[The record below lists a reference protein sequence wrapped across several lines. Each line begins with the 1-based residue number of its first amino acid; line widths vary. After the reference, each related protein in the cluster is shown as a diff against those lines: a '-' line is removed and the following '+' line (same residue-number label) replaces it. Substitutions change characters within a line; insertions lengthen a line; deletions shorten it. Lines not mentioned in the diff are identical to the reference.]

1 MSRTKGAKG
10 KKNQEP
16 KLSEENK
23 KKVEQGLQ
31 EAKEG
36 KLIPQEE
43 LIKEGLLQNPLVEQ
57 NNKQISQERKDKLN
71 TVLRDINKNVPDSV
85 KYANTIEE
93 RARLSFG
100 YKCLDRLTNGGIMM
114 GSYTTL
120 WGSKGVGKSTIAY
133 KLIATT
139 QKQGKIAVYID
150 MERSYDPV
158 WAKSF
163 GVDTENLI
171 YIQTKEAEETLDVVI
186 KLCREKVAD
195 LIVLDSLHG
204 MSPHGEQY
212 TGKADKERSLV
223 DDTMALLARKLSQ
236 FFRMATPVVSDA
248 KCAILLI
255 GQSRLDLGSFIKCE
269 VLSGGHALAHNSR
282 LILRLRR
289 GQKADGEFN
298 KVPTGKLT
306 EKGKPEIE
314 LIQTGF
320 SLVVRV
326 EKSQVKGCTEGNEIA
341 TIFNYKEGIRDE

>member
-1 MSRTKGAKG
+1 MGRRKGG
-10 KKNQEP
+10 HN
-16 KLSEENK
+16 KLSKKLLKERKQECSQENEHSQI
-23 KKVEQGLQ
+23 VN
-31 EAKEG
+31 
-36 KLIPQEE
+36 
-43 LIKEGLLQNPLVEQ
+43 NPLIEK
-57 NNKQISQERKDKLN
+57 NNTQISQERKDKLN
-71 TVLRDINKNVPDSV
+71 ATLREINKIIPDSV

-100 YKCLDRLTNGGIMM
+100 YKCLDKLTNGGIMM
-114 GSYTTL
+114 GSYTTI

-139 QKQGKIAVYID
+139 QNQGKVAVYID
-150 MERSYDPV
+150 MERSFDPV

-163 GVDTENLI
+163 GVDTENLV

-236 FFRMATPVVSDA
+236 FFRMATPFVSNA

-289 GQKADGEFN
+289 GQKADGEFE
-298 KVPTGKLT
+298 KKETGDIA
-306 EKGKPEIE
+306 EKGKKVIE
-314 LIQTGF
+314 KIQTGF
-320 SLVVRV
+320 SLIIHV
-326 EKSQVKGCTEGNEIA
+326 EKSQIKGCTEGNEIA

>member
-1 MSRTKGAKG
+1 MGRKKGG
-10 KKNQEP
+10 KNKTHKEIP
-16 KLSEENK
+16 LSEESR
-23 KKVEQGLQ
+23 KKVEKGLQ

-36 KLIPQEE
+36 KIS
-43 LIKEGLLQNPLVEQ
+43 LLEPNDLVEK
-57 NNKQISQERKDKLN
+57 NNIQISQERRDKLN
-71 TVLRDINKNVPDSV
+71 TTLREINKIIPDSV

-93 RARLSFG
+93 RERLSFG
-100 YKCLDRLTNGGIMM
+100 YRCMDKLTNGGIMM
-114 GSYTTL
+114 GSYTTI

-139 QKQGKIAVYID
+139 QKQGKVVVYID
-150 MERSYDPV
+150 MERSYDPI

-163 GVDTENLI
+163 GVDTENLV

-236 FFRMATPVVSDA
+236 FFRMATPFVSEA

-289 GQKADGEFN
+289 GQKADGEFE
-298 KVPTGKLT
+298 KKETGDID
-306 EKGKPEIE
+306 EKGKKVIE
-314 LIQTGF
+314 KIQTGF
-320 SLVVRV
+320 SLVIHV
-326 EKSQVKGCTEGNEIA
+326 EKSQVRGCTEGNEIA
-341 TIFNYKEGIRDE
+341 TIFNYKEGIKE